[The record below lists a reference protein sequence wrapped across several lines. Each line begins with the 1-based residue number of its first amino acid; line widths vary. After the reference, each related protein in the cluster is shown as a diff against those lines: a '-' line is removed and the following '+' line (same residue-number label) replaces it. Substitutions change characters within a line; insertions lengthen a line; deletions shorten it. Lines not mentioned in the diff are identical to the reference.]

1 MIFKIYIHKG
11 LTPVFSCF
19 ENWGSEYWSKN
30 HLNRYPKVL
39 NEGCPSDTRQPPVI
53 PVHPGSIPRF
63 NQAYTSTTRYIF
75 HTRPSTSFPH
85 VKQNSMADTSR
96 QHWVY
101 FKVLTASYLLLLHL
115 YNIYIYGIMEPLWS
129 GSAVTTC
136 DLIISAALVQLQQSI
151 QFWFVQSLCQ
161 EAH

>member
-1 MIFKIYIHKG
+1 MFWKLGIRILIQISLKPISEG
-11 LTPVFSCF
+11 F
-19 ENWGSEYWSKN
+19 ERRMPKW
-30 HLNRYPKVL
+30 YP
-39 NEGCPSDTRQPPVI
+39 PTPVI
-53 PVHPGSIPRF
+53 PVHHGSIPRF

-75 HTRPSTSFPH
+75 HTRPSTSLPH